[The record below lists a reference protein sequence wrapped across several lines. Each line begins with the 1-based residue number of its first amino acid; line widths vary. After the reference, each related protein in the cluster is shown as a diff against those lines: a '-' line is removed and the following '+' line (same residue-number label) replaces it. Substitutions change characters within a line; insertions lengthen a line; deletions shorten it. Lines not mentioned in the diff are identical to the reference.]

1 MSSVKELHRVTCK
14 LRELITN
21 ATSKNEREKVI
32 SDISSLIEQRG
43 PLLEGLPSSFEGEDR
58 ELMEQIILWD
68 KETKPKLEEIF
79 SEIKGDIRNLQR
91 SKQSNKKYTNP
102 YNQVSVSDGMFLDK
116 KK

>member
-1 MSSVKELHRVTCK
+1 MSSVKELHKVTGQ
-14 LRELITN
+14 LRDLITS

-43 PLLEGLPSSFEGEDR
+43 PLLQDLPSTFEGEDR
-58 ELMEQIILWD
+58 VLMEQIILWD
-68 KETKPKLEEIF
+68 KEMKPRLEEIF
-79 SEIKGDIRNLQR
+79 SEIKEDIRNLQR